1 MNSKRRVIYLTV
13 LTTSLLWISGT
24 VLVIFLE
31 DIEVTVVV
39 KRKFAED
46 VISFSKP
53 VYGNSKQ
60 QENIGSPIKFEPNL
74 NGTDKLDFYGNTDR
88 YADYEHKLVHRDPSL
103 PGEMGRGYDVPDEEK
118 EKEKEGYEKHAFNQY
133 VSDMISIHRS
143 LEDFRNAA

>member
-31 DIEVTVVV
+31 DIEVTVAV

-133 VSDMISIHRS
+133 DSDMISIQRR

>member
-31 DIEVTVVV
+31 DIEVTVAV

-88 YADYEHKLVHRDPSL
+88 YADYEHKLVYRDPSL